1 MNNRFNLFLIF
12 FSILLSSCSQ
22 EKENSACLEYENT
35 LKKIKEIDP
44 TIEVNKIPQFRL
56 PAAKTYYTIESLNL
70 GDEVHDKVFK
80 DWQLKRKPLG
90 SDKDVENFAKRHNL
104 DVENFMRVYN
114 SFSINIKAKNAI
126 AVPRKLIENGKLTK
140 TLRNPN
146 YRGVTNSFWKNL
158 KNVGDRSTFKI
169 YGTPYCG
176 KGEPNQIIRVGHA
189 SPVCHFKNI
198 ETFGGN

>member
-1 MNNRFNLFLIF
+1 MFRL
-12 FSILLSSCSQ
+12 FSIILFAFPLLAQ
-22 EKENSACLEYENT
+22 PKLNVDYIEIPEGLVKEKGVTEIFWYGCPACLEYENT

-56 PAAKTYYTIESLNL
+56 PAAKTYYTIEALNL

-104 DVENFMRVYN
+104 DVKNFMRVYN

-126 AVPRKLIENGKLTK
+126 AVPRKLIENGI
-140 TLRNPN
+140 
-146 YRGVTNSFWKNL
+146 
-158 KNVGDRSTFKI
+158 DFK
-169 YGTPYCG
+169 GTPTVVVNG
-176 KGEPNQIIRVGHA
+176 KYIVTRQRNVNKEIENII
-189 SPVCHFKNI
+189 FLLNK
-198 ETFGGN
+198 

>member
-1 MNNRFNLFLIF
+1 MKYLILL
-12 FSILLSSCSQ
+12 LLSSFSVFSEPKLNVDYIEIPEGLVK
-22 EKENSACLEYENT
+22 EKGVTEIFWYGCPACLEYENT

-126 AVPRKLIENGKLTK
+126 AVPRKLIENGI
-140 TLRNPN
+140 
-146 YRGVTNSFWKNL
+146 
-158 KNVGDRSTFKI
+158 DFK
-169 YGTPYCG
+169 GTPTVVVNG
-176 KGEPNQIIRVGHA
+176 KYIVTRQRNVSKEIENII
-189 SPVCHFKNI
+189 FLLN
-198 ETFGGN
+198 E